1 LFFRGKGNWQKEYV
15 MAENGK
21 VNVLLVDDDSLM
33 RETLHEQLTSHS
45 YVVTSFKSAAEALE
59 AIKNQSFETVLSDVK
74 MPGMSGIDFLIKI
87 SKIDPDLPV
96 VLYTGHAG
104 IDTAIQ
110 AVANHAFDF
119 IQKPFNISNL
129 LRAVER
135 AVEFRR
141 LKQIEKQNK
150 NALEEAVIQRTS
162 ELSEAMCQLKNSSR
176 EMAQRLLVA
185 AEYRD
190 DDTGQHVKRIGIYST
205 TLAGTMKMPKDFL
218 ENIAI
223 ASSMHDIGKI
233 GIPDGILLKHGPLL
247 PTEFDTMKTHCSIGA
262 KILSNPQS
270 AMLKMAETIAAGHH
284 EKWDGSGY
292 PRALHG
298 ENIPIE
304 CRIVLV
310 CDQYDALRSRR
321 PYKQAFDHQRTFKI
335 ITEGDGRTKP
345 QHFDPR
351 VLNAFS
357 ATADVFDTL
366 FTKYGGAGE
375 NKAIV

>member
-1 LFFRGKGNWQKEYV
+1 
-15 MAENGK
+15 MDENGK
-21 VNVLLVDDDSLM
+21 VAVLLVDDDPVM
-33 RETLHEQLTSHS
+33 RETLREQLTGHS
-45 YVVTSFKSAAEALE
+45 YVVTPLESAEQALE
-59 AIKNQSFETVLSDVK
+59 ILKKQSFEIVLSDIK
-74 MPGMSGIDFLIKI
+74 MPDMSGIEFLKKI
-87 SKIDPDLPV
+87 SKIDSDLPV
-96 VLYTGHAG
+96 VLYTGHTE
-104 IDTAIQ
+104 IDNAIQ
-110 AVANHAFDF
+110 AIANRAFDF
-119 IQKPFNISNL
+119 IQKPFTIIHL
-129 LRAVER
+129 LRSVER

-141 LKQIEKQNK
+141 LKQLEKQNK
-150 NALEEAVIQRTS
+150 NALEEAVIKRTA
-162 ELSEAMCQLKNSSR
+162 ELSEAMDHLKNSSR

-205 TLAGTMKMPKDFL
+205 TLAGTMKMPKEFL

-247 PTEFDTMKTHCSIGA
+247 PNEFDIMKTHCSIGA
-262 KILSNPQS
+262 KILANPQS

-292 PRALHG
+292 PRALAG

-310 CDQYDALRSRR
+310 CDQYDALRSKR
-321 PYKQAFDHQRTFKI
+321 PYKLPFDHQKTCTI

-345 QHFDPR
+345 GHFDPK
-351 VLNAFS
+351 VLSAFS
-357 ATADVFDTL
+357 SAADVLDTL
-366 FTKYGGAGE
+366 FTKYSAAGE
-375 NKAIV
+375 NSAIL